1 MHTMLAAG
9 VDLDGRVGIIP
20 ILAISPFQ
28 RIIAG
33 WKDGVNAKLTGLV
46 LQMRENSKSL
56 NALFLPCQGC

>member
-9 VDLDGRVGIIP
+9 VNLDRRVGIIP

-28 RIIAG
+28 RIVAG
-33 WKDGVNAKLTGLV
+33 WEDGVNAELTGLV
-46 LQMRENSKSL
+46 LQMRENSKSF